1 MTAQICVQ
9 ISVVSGV
16 VPPPLPQESKSIMHL
31 LQSRILTKKSEQH
44 ELYKVLSSSS
54 TIVVRL

>member
-16 VPPPLPQESKSIMHL
+16 VPPFNIFVFVCL
-31 LQSRILTKKSEQH
+31 LVH
-44 ELYKVLSSSS
+44 GLYDMLVFLSSHFLFRFPNSYDF
-54 TIVVRL
+54 RLRT